1 MKEARENNFK
11 SKSENAAK
19 IVHNFWCIEN
29 SLKKKICKK
38 NETGLDLSVLC
49 IEALAG

>member
-29 SLKKKICKK
+29 SLKKRSVKK
-38 NETGLDLSVLC
+38 KKQV
-49 IEALAG
+49 